1 MGVLSGLA
9 SLNHDNALVWSCGGL
24 VKASEVRNA
33 VFTPIGSKDL
43 LQLWIDTLPKV
54 VGFTRTFET

>member
-1 MGVLSGLA
+1 MGVLSGLTGL
-9 SLNHDNALVWSCGGL
+9 SHDNALVGSWGGL

-33 VFTPIGSKDL
+33 VFTPICSKDL
-43 LQLWIDTLPKV
+43 LQLWIDTLPKI